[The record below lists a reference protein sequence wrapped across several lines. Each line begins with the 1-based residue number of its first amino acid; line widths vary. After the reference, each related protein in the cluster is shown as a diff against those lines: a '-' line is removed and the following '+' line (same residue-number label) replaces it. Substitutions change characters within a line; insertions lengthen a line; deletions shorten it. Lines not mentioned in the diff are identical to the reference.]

1 MDKNVKSNRNPHLNL
16 EMKEYVMGLWMKGVS
31 PHVIN
36 RLIAKKLGYS
46 RRPDRDRNDNRRK
59 VPA

>member
-1 MDKNVKSNRNPHLNL
+1 MGKNVESNGNPHLNL
-16 EMKEYVMGLWMKGVS
+16 EMKEYVMGLWLKGVS

-46 RRPDRDRNDNRRK
+46 RRPDRERTDKRGK